1 MSPIGDSL
9 TLSALVAAIP
19 LVVLFV
25 LLGVFKVPAW
35 VAALVT
41 VALTAIIAVIGWQMP
56 VGTALSATSEG
67 VFFGAC
73 QIMWILIAAVWMYN
87 LTVKM
92 GWDKVL
98 RDLLRGITDDL
109 RVLAILIAFCFG
121 ALLEALAG
129 FGTPVAITAAMLVA
143 AGMKPLKSAVVCML

>member
-1 MSPIGDSL
+1 MFEGFIQILSPLGDSL
-9 TLSALVAAIP
+9 TISALVAAIP
-19 LVVLFV
+19 LVILFT

-35 VAALVT
+35 IAALAT
-41 VALTAIIAVIGWQMP
+41 VAMTVIVAVAGWQMP
-56 VGTALSATSEG
+56 VGTTLSATAEG

-109 RVLAILIAFCFG
+109 RVL
-121 ALLEALAG
+121 
-129 FGTPVAITAAMLVA
+129 
-143 AGMKPLKSAVVCML
+143 S